1 MREIPDITALQRGRF
16 RGFSLVELLVAAAI
30 GIIASLAIFQVFA
43 VFEGQKRTTTSGGEA
58 QTSGTLALFTVEREL
73 RQAGYGINNL
83 EFLGCQI
90 QGRDSVSA
98 TNFTLEL
105 IPVKIT
111 QGALGAPD
119 TITVMYGSGEL
130 LPNPA
135 NITQNMPSASSD
147 FKVSNRYG
155 FEEGNI
161 VIAAEAGKDCTL
173 AQVSN
178 LPGALGQTENVIHN
192 PGTYTDPTTG
202 TQKDIRYN
210 PSAFPPGSGIAYT
223 TNAKLFNIGSLPAN
237 NIYSIQGGQLTL
249 QRALFAASPPAA
261 TPLYDG
267 VVQLQA
273 QYGKDD
279 GVNDGTVV
287 HASYTANDGII
298 DKFDEVQPADAAQ
311 WAQVLAARVAVVAR
325 SGLYEK
331 DVVSPPT
338 IRMWEDSGAAP
349 TTTGPVWTLNDAPG
363 VEERHYRYK
372 VFQTVVPIRNM
383 IWRP

>member
-1 MREIPDITALQRGRF
+1 MRKIPDITALQRGRS

-43 VFEGQKRTTTSGGEA
+43 VFEGQKRTTISGGEA

-73 RQAGYGINNL
+73 RQAGYGINNI
-83 EFLGCQI
+83 EFLGCKI
-90 QGRDSVSA
+90 QGRDNLSG
-98 TNFTLEL
+98 TNFILEL
-105 IPVKIT
+105 IPVMIT

-119 TITVMYGSGEL
+119 TITVMYGNGEL

-135 NITQNMPSASSD
+135 NFTQNMPTESSD
-147 FKVSNRYG
+147 YKVSNRYG

-178 LPGALGQTENVIHN
+178 LPGTPGQTDNVIHN
-192 PGTYTDPTTG
+192 PGNYTDPKTG
-202 TQKDIRYN
+202 AQVDTRYN
-210 PSAFPPGSGIAYT
+210 PSAFPPGTGITYT

-237 NIYSIQGGQLTL
+237 NIYSVQNGQLTL
-249 QRALFAASPPAA
+249 QQALFAAVPPAA

-311 WAQVLAARVAVVAR
+311 WAQVLAVRLAVVVR
-325 SGLYEK
+325 SNLQEK
-331 DVVSPPT
+331 PDPDGVCRITTVAPS
-338 IRMWEDSGAAP
+338 WAGGAISLAADP
-349 TTTGPVWTLNDAPG
+349 NWQC
-363 VEERHYRYK
+363 YRYK
-372 VFQTVVPIRNM
+372 VFQTVVPLRNM
-383 IWRP
+383 IWKP

>member
-1 MREIPDITALQRGRF
+1 MHKTPAISTAQRGRS
-16 RGFSLVELLVAAAI
+16 RGFSLVEIMVAAAI

-90 QGRDSVSA
+90 RGYDSLSA
-98 TNFTLEL
+98 TNFNLEL

-119 TITVMYGSGEL
+119 TITVMYGNGEL

-135 NITQNMPSASSD
+135 NFTQNMPNESSD
-147 FKVSNRYG
+147 YKVSNRYG

-178 LPGALGQTENVIHN
+178 LPGALGQSDNVIHN

-210 PSAFPPGSGIAYT
+210 PSAFPPGTGITYT
-223 TNAKLFNIGSLPAN
+223 TNAKLFNIGGLPSN
-237 NIYSIQGGQLTL
+237 NIYSVQNGQLTL
-249 QRALFAASPPAA
+249 QQALFAAIPPAA

-267 VVQLQA
+267 IVQLQA
-273 QYGKDD
+273 QYGKDTNNN
-279 GVNDGTVV
+279 GVVDV
-287 HASYTANDGII
+287 
-298 DKFDEVQPADAAQ
+298 FDEITPVNAAQ
-311 WAQVLAARVAVVAR
+311 WAQVLAVRVAVVAR

-331 DVVSPPT
+331 DEVSPAT
-338 IRMWEDSGAAP
+338 IRLWEDSGAAP
-349 TTTGPVWTLNDAPG
+349 TTTGPVWTLTADD
-363 VEERHYRYK
+363 RHYRYK